1 MTTNKLTDGQFTKE
15 QLIARIKRQRDAYTN
30 KREALTTCEL
40 TEPVQAAISAAS
52 CDLAILEIALAA
64 LTAEP
69 VAYMVGGHYLMHA
82 QDPKVDNYNSAVP
95 LYTAPQPL
103 TDAESAELQEYR
115 KAGKGSIQI

>member
-15 QLIARIKRQRDAYTN
+15 QLIARINRQRDAYTN

-64 LTAEP
+64 LTAEH

-115 KAGKGSIQI
+115 KAGKGSIPI